1 MKKILLFIGS
11 NVKHNEITQCINHAN
26 LLSCYD
32 LTLFVKNPVPDE
44 LSHLRV
50 YAYTSSKNPVAA
62 FYLDFFNGCK
72 FLKQNKMDF
81 LFHFS
86 NPKRN
91 GLLVF
96 MLGKLF
102 KCTSVTR
109 MSGNVFSTY
118 KQYSKMLRKLSSFLG
133 SYLAWA
139 AFRYSDHVVYIGEY
153 LEDELIKKKIPIN
166 KMHYIPLTVNKNLFF
181 PVSNIEDKKSLRVAM
196 GLPPK
201 KNL

>member
-72 FLKQNKMDF
+72 FLKQECPVMFF
-81 LFHFS
+81 LLTS
-86 NPKRN
+86 NT
-91 GLLVF
+91 V
-96 MLGKLF
+96 
-102 KCTSVTR
+102 KCSE
-109 MSGNVFSTY
+109 N
-118 KQYSKMLRKLSSFLG
+118 
-133 SYLAWA
+133 
-139 AFRYSDHVVYIGEY
+139 
-153 LEDELIKKKIPIN
+153 
-166 KMHYIPLTVNKNLFF
+166 
-181 PVSNIEDKKSLRVAM
+181 
-196 GLPPK
+196 
-201 KNL
+201 